1 MNWRPCGLQF
11 AAKRVVIGKLQMVR
25 FGMRIS
31 RRADGLEV
39 RSRERR
45 FVSGERTICGR
56 AAGRKDNRADCR
68 ECDRDER
75 AELFQG
81 GDRDVINRIFTISAT
96 RNFRSPTAATL
107 NKIPR
112 ALT

>member
-11 AAKRVVIGKLQMVR
+11 AAQCVVIAKLQMVR
-25 FGMRIS
+25 FSMRIG
-31 RRADGLEV
+31 RGADGLEV
-39 RSRERR
+39 RSRQRR
-45 FVSGERTICGR
+45 FVSGERTICRR
-56 AAGRKDNRADCR
+56 AAGRKEDRADCR
-68 ECDRDER
+68 ERDKDER

-96 RNFRSPTAATL
+96 RNFGSPIAAGL
-107 NKIPR
+107 NKILR